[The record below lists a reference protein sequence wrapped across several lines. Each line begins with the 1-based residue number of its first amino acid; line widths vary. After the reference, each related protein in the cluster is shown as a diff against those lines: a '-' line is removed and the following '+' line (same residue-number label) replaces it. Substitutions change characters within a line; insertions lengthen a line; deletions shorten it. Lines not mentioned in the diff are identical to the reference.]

1 MAATLVVSVA
11 LAFLPIAPAPV
22 SALAP
27 SPDPAASAALGPG
40 AGQSIAPLPTP
51 TVDPGR
57 TPSPTPVPDPT
68 PTPTPVSTPTPTPT
82 PLPPG
87 FVSTAGGTVDA
98 GDVTMTVPAGAV
110 GGPTRFSVE
119 RERGLPDFDGTPPL
133 MGVSI
138 GAADAGTG
146 AAVGTF
152 GRPVLVAVSTGAL
165 DLTAIDPADLRLA
178 SLGPDGTWQVLATRQ
193 FNMGL
198 GSQIDAP
205 GILAVVEI
213 VPARQVPVDLDHA
226 SSAPSKGRH
235 RIEPGANLT
244 VTVRVKPEATITDA
258 RLAETIPTG
267 WTVIDPGMGS
277 WDPQPGVVTFA
288 LGRMPA
294 RTTFTRTLVVRAPLV
309 SPTDGGPVF
318 ESTFSARLGYRG
330 GSEAGR
336 DVTVLVAPIVVVEHR
351 TLAQVDRDTGAV
363 SYQSE
368 DQPLRNE
375 LPFRVFRIRFQAR
388 NADAVPVP
396 WTPLLQFRRAGS
408 TVWTTVP
415 DREYHDGVAFYVAP
429 ERLRQQADPA
439 SPDVPDGPENAAIGT
454 SEIRMHDRDDNEE
467 QPAPGRLSMGPNPAP
482 MMTIPGRSYTEVE
495 FSVRATVAADYLA
508 EYEFRIGDAGGSF
521 DGAATATVQI
531 GPAPPLVL
539 SPGQR
544 QGIWIGGP
552 TGALPD
558 ALSTA
563 YRLQPPTGAVV
574 DTSAL
579 DADVVT
585 AAFRSTVPRYAL
597 LASAIVPPAPAPAAL
612 AAPLVGTHGP
622 YSTTAD
628 QCALCHR
635 QHTGVS
641 RSLLSQPPPQSNL
654 CFTCHD
660 GSGANANVKA
670 QYTDATVPANDAT
683 TRSYYRHDALVTT
696 THTRA
701 DLNEFGGLSN
711 RHSECGDCH
720 NSHKANATNST
731 QTTTGWTASGR
742 LANISGVSVAN
753 GAVGA
758 APTYTF
764 LNGTTNPV
772 TREYQLCFKC
782 HSGFTTLLSNPT
794 GTPTPY
800 SRYEL
805 DKGVELNP
813 SNASYH
819 PIEAT
824 GKNTTA
830 AMTNQLAATSPYKQW
845 TFTAT
850 STIRCVNCHGDNR
863 KYNQATPPA
872 AGSDLAPHA
881 NQYRGVLLQNY
892 RDRAL
897 MQSTEAY
904 SAANFALCY
913 LCHGENPFADTSGD
927 ANPNTNFR
935 FHGYHLGK
943 LPRNTSTSYNID
955 QPGASRGFA
964 ICAEC
969 HFRIHST
976 TYRVGTQPA
985 YPRLVNFAP
994 NVTTGATPWNQT
1006 GKTCTLTCHGVQHWS
1021 WSY

>member
-1 MAATLVVSVA
+1 MKRTNGSLVHRAKPLFAAVTFTSAFA
-11 LAFLPIAPAPV
+11 LAFLPIGPAPAI
-22 SALAP
+22 ALAP
-27 SPDPAASAALGPG
+27 SPDPAASIAPSSDP
-40 AGQSIAPLPTP
+40 GQSLAPIPTS
-51 TVDPGR
+51 TVDPGP
-57 TPSPTPVPDPT
+57 TPS
-68 PTPTPVSTPTPTPT
+68 PT

-87 FVSTAGGTVDA
+87 VLSADGGTVDA

-110 GGPTRFSVE
+110 GGPTRFSVG

-133 MGVSI
+133 MGFSI
-138 GAADAGTG
+138 RAADAETG

-152 GRPVLVAVSTGAL
+152 GTPVVVAVSTGSF
-165 DLTAIDPADLRLA
+165 DLTDIDPADLRLA
-178 SLGPDGTWQVLATRQ
+178 SLGPDGTWQMLATSHLSGALRT
-193 FNMGL
+193 
-198 GSQIDAP
+198 QIDAP
-205 GILAVVEI
+205 GTFAVVEVI
-213 VPARQVPVDLDHA
+213 PARQVTVDLDH
-226 SSAPSKGRH
+226 SSNAPSKGRH
-235 RIEPGANLT
+235 RIDPGTTLT
-244 VTVRVKPEATITDA
+244 VSVGVKPQATIARAQFVETVPVGWAIVDA
-258 RLAETIPTG
+258 GSGTWDEQHRLITWG
-267 WTVIDPGMGS
+267 LGKVPGKR
-277 WDPQPGVVTFA
+277 TFI
-288 LGRMPA
+288 RS
-294 RTTFTRTLVVRAPLV
+294 FTVRAPLV
-309 SPTDGGPVF
+309 SPTDGAPVF

-330 GSEAGR
+330 GSEAAR
-336 DVTVLVAPIVVVEHR
+336 DVTALVAPLLVIEHR
-351 TLAQVDRDTGAV
+351 TLARVDRETGAV

-375 LPFRVFRIRFQAR
+375 PLFRVFRLRFQVR

-396 WTPLLQFRRAGS
+396 WTPLLQFRPTGA
-408 TVWTTVP
+408 TAWTAVP
-415 DREYHDGVAFYVAP
+415 DREYQNGVAFYVAP
-429 ERLRQQADPA
+429 ERLRQQADPT

-454 SEIRMHDRDDNEE
+454 SEIKMHDRDDNEE
-467 QPAPGRLSMGPNPAP
+467 QPAPGRHSMGPNPAP
-482 MMTIPGRSYTEVE
+482 TMTIPGRSYSEVE

-508 EYEFRIGDAGGSF
+508 EYEFRISDAGGGF
-521 DGAATATVQI
+521 DGAVTATVQI
-531 GPAPPLVL
+531 GPEPPLVL

-544 QGIWIGGP
+544 QGIWVGGP
-552 TGALPD
+552 TAALPD
-558 ALSTA
+558 ASGTA
-563 YRLQPPTGAVV
+563 YRLQPPTGTVV
-574 DTSAL
+574 DASAPGAGVAT
-579 DADVVT
+579 AD
-585 AAFRSTVPRYAL
+585 FRSTGPRYAL
-597 LASAIVPPAPAPAAL
+597 LASAIAAPVPAATAL
-612 AAPLVGTHGP
+612 AVPVVGTHGP

-628 QCALCHR
+628 QCAICHR
-635 QHTGVS
+635 QHTGKNK
-641 RSLLSQPPPQSNL
+641 SLLSQPPPQSNL

-660 GSGANANVKA
+660 GSGANTNVKA
-670 QYTDATVPANDAT
+670 QYTDAAVPANDAT

-720 NSHKANATNST
+720 NSHKANATNGT

-742 LANISGVSVAN
+742 LANISGVSVVN
-753 GAVGA
+753 GAAGV

-819 PIEAT
+819 PIEAA

-845 TFTAT
+845 TFSTT

-881 NQYRGVLLQNY
+881 NTYRGVLLQNY

-897 MQSTEAY
+897 MQSAEAY
-904 SAANFALCY
+904 SAGNFALCY
-913 LCHGENPFADTSGD
+913 LCHGENPFADISGSTN
-927 ANPNTNFR
+927 ANTNFR
-935 FHGYHLGK
+935 FHGFHLGN

-955 QPGASRGFA
+955 QAGAGRGFA

-985 YPRLVNFAP
+985 YQRLVNFAP
-994 NVTTGATPWNQT
+994 SVTTGATPWSQT
-1006 GKTCTLTCHGVQHWS
+1006 GRSCTLTCHGASHSS
-1021 WSY
+1021 WTY

>member
-1 MAATLVVSVA
+1 
-11 LAFLPIAPAPV
+11 
-22 SALAP
+22 
-27 SPDPAASAALGPG
+27 
-40 AGQSIAPLPTP
+40 
-51 TVDPGR
+51 
-57 TPSPTPVPDPT
+57 
-68 PTPTPVSTPTPTPT
+68 
-82 PLPPG
+82 
-87 FVSTAGGTVDA
+87 
-98 GDVTMTVPAGAV
+98 MTVPAGAV
-110 GGPTRFSVE
+110 GSPTRFSVE
-119 RERGLPDFDGTPPL
+119 PERGLPDFDGTPPL

-138 GAADAGTG
+138 GAVDGETG
-146 AAVGTF
+146 AAVGAF
-152 GRPVLVAVSTGAL
+152 GTPVIIAVSTGRL
-165 DLTAIDPADLRLA
+165 DLTDIDPADLRLA
-178 SLGPDGTWQVLATRQ
+178 SLGPDGTWQVLATRH
-193 FNMGL
+193 L
-198 GSQIDAP
+198 SSALRARIDAP
-205 GILAVVEI
+205 GTFAVVEI
-213 VPARQVPVDLDHA
+213 IPARQVTVDLDHA

-244 VTVRVKPEATITDA
+244 VTIRAKPGATIADA

-267 WTVIDPGMGS
+267 WTVIDPGLGS
-277 WDPQPGVVTFA
+277 WDPPFGVVTFA
-288 LGRMPA
+288 LGRVPA
-294 RTTFTRTLVVRAPLV
+294 RVTFTRTLVVRAPLV
-309 SPTDGGPVF
+309 SPTDGGPAF

-330 GSEAGR
+330 GSEAAR
-336 DVTVLVAPIVVVEHR
+336 DVTVLVAPIVVIEHR
-351 TLAQVDRDTGAV
+351 TLARVDRETGAV
-363 SYQSE
+363 SYQPE
-368 DQPLRNE
+368 DQPLRSE
-375 LPFRVFRIRFQAR
+375 PRFRVFRIRFQAR
-388 NADAVPVP
+388 NADAIPVGL
-396 WTPLLQFRRAGS
+396 TPLLQFRPAGA
-408 TVWTTVP
+408 TTWTTVP
-415 DREYHDGVAFYVAP
+415 DREYQDGVAFYVAP
-429 ERLRQQADPA
+429 ERFRQQADPA
-439 SPDVPDGPENAAIGT
+439 SPDVPDGPEHVAIGG

-467 QPAPGRLSMGPNPAP
+467 QPEPGRHSMGPNPAP
-482 MMTIPGRSYTEVE
+482 AMTIPGRSYTEVE

-508 EYEFRIGDAGGSF
+508 EYEFRIRDAGGSF

-544 QGIWIGGP
+544 QGIWVGGP
-552 TGALPD
+552 TGAVSN

-563 YRLQPPTGAVV
+563 YRLQPPTGTVV

-579 DADVVT
+579 GTEVVT
-585 AAFRSTVPRYAL
+585 ADLRSTGPRYAL

-612 AAPLVGTHGP
+612 AAPVVGTHGP
-622 YSTTAD
+622 YSTTPD

-635 QHTGVS
+635 QHTGRN

-670 QYTDATVPANDAT
+670 QYTDATVPANNAT

-701 DLNEFGGLSN
+701 DLNEFGGVSN

-742 LANISGVSVAN
+742 LANISGVSVVN
-753 GAVGA
+753 GAAGA

-800 SRYEL
+800 SLYEL

-819 PIEAT
+819 PIEAA

-830 AMTNQLAATSPYKQW
+830 AMANQLAATSPYKQW
-845 TFTAT
+845 TFTTT

-872 AGSDLAPHA
+872 AGSDLAPHT

-897 MQSTEAY
+897 MQSTEVY
-904 SAANFALCY
+904 SAANFALCF
-913 LCHGENPFADTSGD
+913 LCHGEAPFADVSGNARTD
-927 ANPNTNFR
+927 TNFR
-935 FHGYHLGK
+935 FHGYHLTE

-955 QPGASRGFA
+955 QPGAGRGVA

-994 NVTTGATPWNQT
+994 NVTAGSTPWNQT
-1006 GKTCTLTCHGVQHWS
+1006 GKSCTLTCHGVQHW
-1021 WSY
+1021 YRTY